1 MFATYT
7 NRYITTGQN
16 FLHIQIIQGSIYF
29 GYAFISGGVIFY
41 TIILNIRSDVICSV
55 MTEWDYFRTKSSGP

>member
-29 GYAFISGGVIFY
+29 GYAFIRLSNDSIK
-41 TIILNIRSDVICSV
+41 IR
-55 MTEWDYFRTKSSGP
+55 